1 MRKSLWIYIT
11 TVPVAI
17 VGLVAWIW
25 VHQPDDLSVIAAQT
39 HRDTHGAVTAVRLSH
54 RRGVTIVQLHT
65 PKGPEIAY
73 LIGNGRYLAIGP
85 LMDLKTGIN
94 VTPIWEKFYAK

>member
-1 MRKSLWIYIT
+1 MRKFTWAYVTGVFAAL
-11 TVPVAI
+11 A
-17 VGLVAWIW
+17 GLVIWIGD
-25 VHQPDDLSVIAAQT
+25 HQPDLSVIAAQT

-54 RRGVTIVQLHT
+54 RHGVTIVRLHT

-73 LIGNGRYLAIGP
+73 LIAGKYLAIGP